1 MKIGNVELNNNI
13 FLAPMAGVSDV
24 GFRALACFFGAEI
37 AFSEMVSAKGLVF
50 GEGKALSTPLN
61 QDFAKNEPK
70 IATNK
75 SAWLLLSTD
84 QEKIKAAQIFG
95 ADPKFMARACKLDI
109 LNKFD
114 IIDINMGCP
123 APKIIRNGEGSA
135 LMDNIDV
142 AREIIVECKKATNKP
157 ITVKFRKGF
166 KTEKAIEFAKMCEEA
181 GASAITIHARL
192 ASQGYSGKVDYNLV
206 SEVKKAVKIPVIGS
220 GDVDGAETLFKMLE
234 TGVDGV
240 MVGRASFGNP
250 AIFKTLNEI
259 KDGREKEPI
268 EKFVQRGEFFKDVL
282 TSDDLVNLSKNEK
295 YVKYLCAKKHVQIL
309 RAFYSEN
316 FLVKYMRK
324 HMLWYSNGIRGNADI
339 KKKIALSNNL
349 NDSLSWL
356 KEMIENENCSN

>member
-1 MKIGNVELNNNI
+1 MKIGKVELENNI

-24 GFRALACFFGAEI
+24 GFRALGSFFGAQLTPT
-37 AFSEMVSAKGLVF
+37 EMISAKGLVY
-50 GEGKALSTPLN
+50 GQGKALPTALN
-61 QDFAKNEPK
+61 PNFVSSNPK
-70 IATNK
+70 IASNK
-75 SAWLLLSTD
+75 SAWLLLSTK
-84 QEKIKAAQIFG
+84 QEKIKEVQIFG
-95 ADPKFMARACKLDI
+95 SDPKFMSRACKLDL
-109 LNKFD
+109 LNEFD
-114 IIDINMGCP
+114 IININMGCP

-166 KTEKAIEFAKMCEEA
+166 KTENAVEFAKMCEEA
-181 GASAITIHARL
+181 GADAITIHARL
-192 ASQGYSGKVDYNLV
+192 ASQGYSGKVDYDLV
-206 SEVKKAVKIPVIGS
+206 SRVKNAVKIPVVGS
-220 GDVDGAETLFKMLE
+220 GDVDGEETLLKMLE

-268 EKFVQRGEFFKDVL
+268 EKFVQKGEFFKDVL
-282 TSDDLVNLSKNEK
+282 TNEDIEILSQNEK
-295 YVKYLCAKKHVQIL
+295 YIKYICAKKHIQIL
-309 RAFYSEN
+309 RQFYSEN

-324 HMLWYSNGIRGNADI
+324 HMLWYSNGIRGSAEL

-349 NDSLSWL
+349 DNSLLWL
-356 KEMIENENCSN
+356 KEMIQNENCSN

>member
-1 MKIGNVELNNNI
+1 MKIGNIELKNNI

-24 GFRALACFFGAEI
+24 GFRAIACFFGAEI
-37 AFSEMVSAKGLVF
+37 AFFEMISAKGLVF
-50 GEGKALSTPLN
+50 GQGKALPTALN
-61 QDFAKNEPK
+61 PNFASSNPK
-70 IATNK
+70 ISSNK
-75 SAWLLLSTD
+75 SAWLLISTD
-84 QEKIKAAQIFG
+84 EEKIKAAQIFG
-95 ADPKFMARACKLDI
+95 SDPKFMARACKLA
-109 LNKFD
+109 LLEEFD

-166 KTEKAIEFAKMCEEA
+166 KTENAVEFAKMCEEA
-181 GASAITIHARL
+181 GANAITIHGRL
-192 ASQGYSGKVDYNLV
+192 ASQGYSGKVDYDVV
-206 SEVKKAVKIPVIGS
+206 SRVKKAVKIPVIGS
-220 GDVDGAETLFKMLE
+220 GDVDGEETLLKMLE

-268 EKFVQRGEFFKDVL
+268 EKFVQKGEFFKDVL
-282 TSDDLVNLSKNEK
+282 TGEDVELLSKNEK
-295 YVKYLCAKKHVQIL
+295 YIKYICAKKHIQIL
-309 RAFYSEN
+309 RQFYSEN

-324 HMLWYSNGIRGNADI
+324 HMLWYSNGVKGSAEL

-349 NDSLSWL
+349 NDSLLWL
-356 KEMIENENCSN
+356 KEMIQNENCSN